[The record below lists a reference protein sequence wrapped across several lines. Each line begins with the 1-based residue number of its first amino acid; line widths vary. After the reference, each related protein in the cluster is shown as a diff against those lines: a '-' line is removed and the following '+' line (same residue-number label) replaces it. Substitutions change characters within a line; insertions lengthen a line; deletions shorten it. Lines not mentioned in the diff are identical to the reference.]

1 MSTPIFLD
9 TIQTR
14 LMMSYAVATE
24 QGIESHVRFKRGKL
38 LLNRKTVPFLKDID
52 ATLDVKLLWTK

>member
-1 MSTPIFLD
+1 
-9 TIQTR
+9 
-14 LMMSYAVATE
+14 MMSYAVATE

-52 ATLDVKLLWTK
+52 ATLDVKLPWTK